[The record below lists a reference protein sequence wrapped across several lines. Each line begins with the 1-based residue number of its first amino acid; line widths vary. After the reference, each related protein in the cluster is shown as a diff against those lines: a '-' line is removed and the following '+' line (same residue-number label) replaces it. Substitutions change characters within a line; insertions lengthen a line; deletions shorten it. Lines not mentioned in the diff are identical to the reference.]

1 GRDYGVLSQRKWRV
15 GSQEAKLALI
25 RAGIGWG
32 RLPLWLIAQD
42 LVEERLVQL
51 SAAALGEN
59 GTTKS
64 WIYLARRLDK
74 PLLPAAMCLRS
85 ALLAGAGLGD
95 TAGLPA

>member
-1 GRDYGVLSQRKWRV
+1 
-15 GSQEAKLALI
+15 
-25 RAGIGWG
+25 
-32 RLPLWLIAQD
+32 
-42 LVEERLVQL
+42 VQL

-85 ALLAGAGLGD
+85 ALLTGAGLGD
-95 TAGLPA
+95 VAGLR